1 MEWDVNKGFWS
12 QDWPNWFL
20 FTSCN
25 YLKHM
30 SLTFLKGHWPVV
42 PPPTHTHTRDQVKD
56 CERKAAAGV
65 PDDLSTVSSRKILLP
80 LVSEHGLLWKGENAP

>member
-30 SLTFLKGHWPVV
+30 SLTFLKVTGLWF
-42 PPPTHTHTRDQVKD
+42 PPHTHTHT
-56 CERKAAAGV
+56 AAGV

>member
-1 MEWDVNKGFWS
+1 MQLPEAHESNFS
-12 QDWPNWFL
+12 
-20 FTSCN
+20 
-25 YLKHM
+25 
-30 SLTFLKGHWPVV
+30 KGHWPVV

>member
-30 SLTFLKGHWPVV
+30 SLTFLKVTGLWF
-42 PPPTHTHTRDQVKD
+42 R
-56 CERKAAAGV
+56 ERKAAAGV